1 MSISSQTQAIL
12 LLTAWFS
19 KSVNDSVKPLTTK
32 EWAKFAHWL
41 KDHKLNPEDLLNG
54 HLKSSLQGWTDR
66 SITHE
71 RIEQL
76 MNRGSALALA
86 MEKWTRA
93 GLWVLT
99 RSDSEYPA
107 RLKKLLKT
115 DAPAVLFG
123 CGDAGLLNKGGI
135 AVVGA
140 RNAGDADLGYS
151 HELGRRASAWG
162 RSIISG
168 GARGVDEAAMLGALD
183 AEGTVIGVL
192 ADSLLKAATSGKY
205 RRYLMNKNL
214 VLISTCYPEA
224 GFNAGYAMARNKY
237 IYCLSDVAV
246 VVQSGTEGGTWNGAI
261 ENLKNQWA
269 PLWVKETKE
278 ATSGNALLVQK
289 GAISLTDDISGLDL
303 DALFNWDKTIST
315 LPAED
320 MFKKSAVKDVIS
332 VPYNNETTHENDK
345 NHLPTVGVF
354 DEMDFYRL
362 FLTKFIQSTQKNAK
376 TPDELSAELDI
387 SKVQIN
393 TWLKKAIQE
402 KKIKKL
408 SKPVRYQ
415 SLVNLNQMGMFD

>member
-1 MSISSQTQAIL
+1 MSISAQTQAIL

-19 KSVNDSVKPLTTK
+19 KSANDTVKPLTTK

-41 KDHKLNPEDLLNG
+41 KDHNLNPEDLLNG
-54 HLKSSLQGWTDR
+54 HLKSSLQSWTDR

-99 RSDSEYPA
+99 RSDSDYPG

-140 RNAGDADLGYS
+140 RNADEADLKYS
-151 HELGRRASAWG
+151 RELGRRASAWG
-162 RSIISG
+162 HSIISG
-168 GARGVDEAAMLGALD
+168 GARGVDEAAMLGSLD
-183 AEGTVIGVL
+183 AEGTVIGVM

-205 RRYLMNKNL
+205 RPYLMNKNL

-224 GFNAGYAMARNKY
+224 GFNAGNAMSRNKY
-237 IYCLSDVAV
+237 IYCLADTSV

-261 ENLKNQWA
+261 ENLKNQWV
-269 PLWVKETKE
+269 PMWVKETVDSK
-278 ATSGNALLVQK
+278 SGNALLIQK
-289 GAISLTDDISGLDL
+289 GALPLSADILGLDIDILFKQKETFIIAASSDIFRQVAIKDETPAPYDSKSNLEKVIQDIPRPAL
-303 DALFNWDKTIST
+303 DKMDLYEFFLFKVDQLTTVEALGPDDLLAK
-315 LPAED
+315 LE
-320 MFKKSAVKDVIS
+320 V
-332 VPYNNETTHENDK
+332 
-345 NHLPTVGVF
+345 
-354 DEMDFYRL
+354 
-362 FLTKFIQSTQKNAK
+362 TKAQLNI
-376 TPDELSAELDI
+376 
-387 SKVQIN
+387 
-393 TWLKKAIQE
+393 WLKKATAE
-402 KKIKKL
+402 KKVKKI

-415 SLVNLNQMGMFD
+415 SLANTNQIRMFD